1 MKYSSSL
8 KPASVEQSRKRQSEP
23 SSHPRLR
30 SQDVEALN
38 RMFERGPLTIPQAYD
53 CGHSD
58 NESTGHGMNRLV
70 AASLVTFS
78 GWNQEDE
85 DALWALT
92 ARGKV
97 TIAQK
102 RRHSS

>member
-8 KPASVEQSRKRQSEP
+8 KPATVEQSRKRHSEP

-38 RMFERGPLTIPQAYD
+38 RLLDHGPLTIPQAYD

-70 AASLVTFS
+70 AASLATFS
-78 GWNQEDE
+78 GWNAKDE
-85 DALWALT
+85 DALWMIT
-92 ARGKV
+92 ARGKDAI
-97 TIAQK
+97 TQK
-102 RRHSS
+102 RQTA